1 MGDTPQAIAYE
12 VALRRLDSQMSNV
25 DIIENKAGIVLG
37 LTSTLIAIFVGAL
50 ALAADDLTTV
60 AVASPF
66 SVAILLLYVC
76 IMRIGLKAIS
86 TGDWDE
92 RPSWDHLLDSAS
104 ELDLESMQIWVAR
117 VCILSL
123 QINAPKVKQKA
134 EGVNQAIHLTGWY
147 SILIAVGLFS
157 VFVVGAAQN

>member
-37 LTSTLIAIFVGAL
+37 LTSTLIAIFAGAL
-50 ALAADDLTTV
+50 ALAADDLTTI

-66 SVAILLLYVC
+66 AVVTLVLYLY
-76 IMRIGLKAIS
+76 IMRIGLESIR

-92 RPSWDHLLDSAS
+92 QPNWDDLLKAANDV
-104 ELDLESMQIWVAR
+104 DLESLRKWVAEGC
-117 VCILSL
+117 VLSL
-123 QINAPKVKQKA
+123 QANQPKIQQKA
-134 EGVNQAIHLTGWY
+134 QGVNRAIELTVWY
-147 SILIAVGLFS
+147 AIVIAAGLFS
-157 VFVVGAAQN
+157 VFVVSAA